1 MSYFTRNKWWAIA
14 FVLLVALNV
23 ATLLTFWLVKEKR
36 QGPPPVQQ
44 SGIVAFLTKEL
55 SFDSL
60 QKQKLVQLLEEQQKN
75 MREIRRNN
83 RGAKDAFFA
92 LLKQENIADSAIQNA
107 AKESA
112 RYESQMDVLTF
123 KHFQSLRNLC
133 NETQKKKFDSIIQEV
148 LRMIAPPPGGQ
159 QRPPPPRGE
168 GPPPHDGP
176 PPGEEGSEPPPPH
189 PQQ

>member
-1 MSYFTRNKWWAIA
+1 MSYFNRNKWWAIA

-23 ATLLTFWLVKEKR
+23 ATLLTFWLIKEKR

-44 SGIVAFLTKEL
+44 SNIVAFLTNEL

-60 QKQKLVQLLEEQQKN
+60 QKQKLKGLLEEQQQD

-92 LLKQENIADSAIQNA
+92 LLKQENIPDSSIQNA

-112 RYESQMDVLTF
+112 KYDSQMDVLTF
-123 KHFQSLRNLC
+123 KHFQRIRNLC
-133 NETQKKKFDSIIQEV
+133 TETQKKKFDNIIQQV
-148 LRMIAPPPGGQ
+148 LHMIAPPPGRQ
-159 QRPPPPRGE
+159 QGPPPNAER
-168 GPPPHDGP
+168 PPHDGP
-176 PPGEEGSEPPPPH
+176 PPGDDRREPPPP
-189 PQQ
+189 PQ